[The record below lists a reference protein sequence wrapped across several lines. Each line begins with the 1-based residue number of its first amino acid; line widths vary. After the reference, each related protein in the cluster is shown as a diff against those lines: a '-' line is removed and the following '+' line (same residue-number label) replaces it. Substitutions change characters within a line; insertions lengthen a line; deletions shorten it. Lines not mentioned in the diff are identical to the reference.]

1 MTVYEALFGT
11 PERAAKTLDEMALNA
26 LDYCYALDAL
36 TDDREA
42 KCRNCPYDF
51 GRYGCEQTDMTVLQ
65 WLEKEVAE

>member
-11 PERAAKTLDEMALNA
+11 PERAAKTLDEMALNT

-36 TDDREA
+36 TDYRA
-42 KCRNCPYDF
+42 KCRNCLCDF

-65 WLEKEVAE
+65 WLEKEVEG

>member
-11 PERAAKTLDEMALNA
+11 PERVAKTLDEMALNA

-42 KCRNCPYDF
+42 KCRNCLYSCD
-51 GRYGCEQTDMTVLQ
+51 GYSCEQTDMTVLQ

>member
-26 LDYCYALDAL
+26 LDYCCALDAL
-36 TDDREA
+36 TDDREV